1 MGTSGWKMFGVSD
14 AENFCKFMHRII
26 IRLRI
31 AYIVAFVAEKQ
42 EIVALGEL
50 SCVILCLYRS

>member
-1 MGTSGWKMFGVSD
+1 MGSSGWKMFGVSD
-14 AENFCKFMHRII
+14 AESFCKFMHRII

-42 EIVALGEL
+42 ELVGLGEL
-50 SCVILCLYRS
+50 SCDQLCLLRW

>member
-1 MGTSGWKMFGVSD
+1 MFGVSD
-14 AENFCKFMHRII
+14 AETFCKFMHRII

-42 EIVALGEL
+42 VIVALGEL

>member
-1 MGTSGWKMFGVSD
+1 MFGVSD
-14 AENFCKFMHRII
+14 AESFCKFMHRII

-42 EIVALGEL
+42 ELVGLGEL
-50 SCVILCLYRS
+50 SCDQLCLLRW